1 MAYLGVS
8 PSNGVRKVHTY
19 TATASQTTF
28 SGAGAENISL
38 SYRDS
43 TYIDVY
49 QNGVKL
55 GDADYTATS
64 GTSVVLGTG
73 ASADDLVVVVV
84 YDVFSVADTV
94 SKTDGGTFD
103 GAVTFAGDI
112 TDSGDLTVDVA
123 GDLTLDVGG
132 ADIIFKD
139 DGTQIGRI
147 RNVSSGELTF
157 QADVQDKDIVFNGN
171 DGGSTVTALTLDMSD
186 AGKATFNSGIVFGD
200 GHSIADDANDNLE
213 IKSSSGENIIYD
225 SANGGHIFKKNGT
238 EQFRIDD
245 NNKVGI
251 GTSGPSSKL
260 HIKANSSGGTAQS
273 RASIIIE
280 DDDGNAD
287 SLQFLSSD
295 SGFQSIFFGDAS
307 DNDVGR
313 IAYSHSGNTM
323 RFNVNGSEAMRIE
336 NDGQLS
342 VGGTGGGTATI
353 YVLSSDA
360 DAVSFF
366 QSSSNDSSGIKALQ
380 TSINQNAGNTN
391 CQHLRATTQNIG
403 TFRLDGNGASTFTS
417 DERLKKNIETTR
429 DGYLE
434 DLAKLRVVKYN
445 WHCHDEED
453 KKELG
458 LIAQEVQ
465 KIFPKLVVEDE
476 QELNGI
482 EKPLAVKLSVLPMML
497 LKALQEANTKITA
510 LESRITALEG
520 E

>member
-1 MAYLGVS
+1 
-8 PSNGVRKVHTY
+8 T
-19 TATASQTTF
+19 
-28 SGAGAENISL
+28 E
-38 SYRDS
+38 
-43 TYIDVY
+43 
-49 QNGVKL
+49 KL
-55 GDADYTATS
+55 RLTS
-64 GTSVVLGTG
+64 
-73 ASADDLVVVVV
+73 
-84 YDVFSVADTV
+84 
-94 SKTDGGTFD
+94 DG
-103 GAVTFAGDI
+103 
-112 TDSGDLTVDVA
+112 
-123 GDLTLDVGG
+123 
-132 ADIIFKD
+132 
-139 DGTQIGRI
+139 
-147 RNVSSGELTF
+147 N
-157 QADVQDKDIVFNGN
+157 
-171 DGGSTVTALTLDMSD
+171 
-186 AGKATFNSGIVFGD
+186 
-200 GHSIADDANDNLE
+200 
-213 IKSSSGENIIYD
+213 
-225 SANGGHIFKKNGT
+225 
-238 EQFRIDD
+238 
-245 NNKVGI
+245 VGI
-251 GTSGPSSKL
+251 GTSSPDAPVTIQPTAQGVGTNAVQNWMYSLSSGSEFDLKLNQIVSSGLVKHSFTLRNNGTSYSDNLVLDRGNVGIGTSSPSSKL
-260 HIKANSSGGTAQS
+260 HTKANSSGGTAQS
-273 RASIIIE
+273 RSAIIIE

-287 SLQFLSSD
+287 ALQFLSSD

-510 LESRITALEG
+510 LETRIKALEG
-520 E
+520 A